1 MMTDNK
7 LVRAH
12 IDALMLEQ
20 AATMKEEVDKVISVE
35 EPQVIKK
42 NDYSRWC

>member
-1 MMTDNK
+1 MTDNK

-20 AATMKEEVDKVISVE
+20 AATMKEEVNKVSTSL
-35 EPQVIKK
+35 Q
-42 NDYSRWC
+42 